1 MGRAL
6 VLNATYEPLAIVP
19 SRRAIVLVLSEKAEM
34 VRETD
39 DLCHSQRLTVPVPS
53 VVRLRRFVRV
63 PYHRRLAVS
72 RRAVMARDDSACQ
85 YCGHTADSIDHV
97 VPRSR
102 GGTHVWENVVAAC
115 RGCNLRKRDRLVT
128 EAGMRLRRPPRA
140 PLGATWLILAAGTVP
155 GDWVPFLGD
164 PLAEAAV

>member
-19 SRRAIVLVLSEKAEM
+19 GRRAIVLVLAEKAEV

-39 DLCHSQRLTVPVPS
+39 GVFHSQRLSVAVPS

-72 RRAVMARDDSACQ
+72 RRAVMARDNGACQ
-85 YCGHTADSIDHV
+85 YCGHGADSIDHV

-102 GGTHVWENVVAAC
+102 GGTHMWENVVAAC
-115 RGCNLRKRDRLVT
+115 RGCNLRKRDRLAH

-140 PLGATWLILAAGTVP
+140 PLGASWLYLAAGNVP
-155 GDWVPFLGD
+155 GDWLPFLGD

>member
-19 SRRAIVLVLSEKAEM
+19 ARRATVLVLADKAEV
-34 VRETD
+34 VRETEAAF
-39 DLCHSQRLTVPVPS
+39 HSQHLTIAVPS

-72 RRAVMARDDSACQ
+72 RRAVMARDDGACQ
-85 YCGHTADSIDHV
+85 YCGRFADSIDHV

-115 RGCNLRKRDRLVT
+115 RPCNLRKRDRLVH
-128 EAGMRLRRPPRA
+128 EAGMRLHRQPRA
-140 PLGATWLILAAGTVP
+140 PLGTAWLFLAAGSVP
-155 GDWVPFLGD
+155 GDWLPFLGG

>member
-19 SRRAIVLVLSEKAEM
+19 GRRAIVLVLADKAE
-34 VRETD
+34 VVTETD
-39 DLCHSQRLTVPVPS
+39 ASYHSQRLTVVVPS

-72 RRAVMARDDSACQ
+72 RRAVMARDNSACQ
-85 YCGHTADSIDHV
+85 YCGHSADSIDHV

-102 GGTHVWENVVAAC
+102 GGAHIWENVVAAC
-115 RGCNLRKRDRLVT
+115 RACNLRKRDRLLH
-128 EAGMRLRRPPRA
+128 EAGMRLRNHPRA
-140 PLGATWLILAAGTVP
+140 PLGASWLFLAAGTVP
-155 GDWVPFLGD
+155 GEWLPFLGD